1 MARPKKLSLLSV
13 EALFQLRDEVAAAL
27 GQKAEALKKE
37 LASLG
42 ADYAE
47 VGRIAVYGKKKSL
60 QGRKVPIKYRD
71 KAGNTWAGRGAQPRW
86 LTAAIKAGAKRDDF
100 LVDKSAA
107 KKARKKTRRK
117 TRKKTRRKK

>member
-1 MARPKKLSLLSV
+1 MARPSKLASMSV
-13 EALFQLRDEVAAAL
+13 EALIKMRDDVAAAL
-27 GQKAEALKKE
+27 SQKADALKKE

-42 ADYAE
+42 SDHAQ
-47 VGRIAVYGKKKSL
+47 VGRIAVHGKKKIL
-60 QGRKVPIKYRD
+60 AGRKVPIKYRD

>member
-13 EALFQLRDEVAAAL
+13 EALFKLRDEVAAAL

-47 VGRIAVYGKKKSL
+47 VGRIAVYGRKKSL

-71 KAGNTWAGRGAQPRW
+71 KSGNTWAGRGAQPRW

-100 LVDKSAA
+100 LVDKSA
-107 KKARKKTRRK
+107 KK

>member
-1 MARPKKLSLLSV
+1 MARPSKLASMSV
-13 EALFQLRDEVAAAL
+13 EALIKMRDDVAATL
-27 GQKAEALKKE
+27 GQKADALKKE

-42 ADYAE
+42 SDHAQI
-47 VGRIAVYGKKKSL
+47 GRIAVHGKKKTL
-60 QGRKVPIKYRD
+60 AGRKVPIKYWD

-117 TRKKTRRKK
+117 TKKTRRKK